1 MDRKSLAARFNSE
14 FSLDDSFVALSDVVL
29 KDLMVEFQSL
39 GLLANSYFIK
49 QRYGRN

>member
-1 MDRKSLAARFNSE
+1 
-14 FSLDDSFVALSDVVL
+14 VL

-49 QRYGRN
+49 QRYGRNWCCLQLETLSQLEG